1 MNYTLIKNEG
11 RDFMYQTTDFR
22 KGLKIELD
30 GRPYIIVI
38 SNHVNPGKGSA
49 FVRTKLKNLETGQ
62 VIERTFKAGVDTVG
76 VPDMEEK
83 TMEFMY
89 SGQGVYNFMDQDTF
103 ESIEL
108 TEDQVDDYKY
118 YLQEGIKIQI
128 LYYNGKPISLEI
140 PNFVE
145 LQVTETDPGLKGDT
159 ASGGMK
165 KATMNTGL
173 QINVPLFIKE
183 GEVLKID
190 TRTGEYVERVKS

>member
-1 MNYTLIKNEG
+1 
-11 RDFMYQTTDFR
+11 
-22 KGLKIELD
+22 
-30 GRPYIIVI
+30 
-38 SNHVNPGKGSA
+38 
-49 FVRTKLKNLETGQ
+49 
-62 VIERTFKAGVDTVG
+62 
-76 VPDMEEK
+76 MEEK